1 MTVRFTTITSL
12 LMLLWSSPLVLGT
25 PGDEPQPAA
34 TWPRVEPGIE
44 YLHERI
50 GAAPW
55 SIHVVKIDRS
65 RPHFQLVTALA
76 QDHIYG
82 LAPVTEQLERVT
94 TPTQRPVAAVNGD
107 FFVIRPGPYQ
117 GDPLGLQIV
126 NGRLVSAPT
135 GEAFWMSPKGQ
146 PRIGAVQAA
155 FRATGPDGLNLT
167 FGLNEKCEPN
177 AAVLYTPAVGASTRT
192 TEGVELILERE
203 GEGPWLPLRAAERY
217 QARIAAV
224 RTEGN
229 TSLRPEI
236 MVLSIGPE
244 LAQKLPALTAGMT
257 VSLDLETTPDLTD
270 VTTALGAGRILVRE
284 GQVSN
289 LQRYPHRH
297 PRTALGWNATHLF
310 LVVVDG
316 RQAGLSKG
324 MNYTELSALLLRL
337 GCTEAINL
345 DGGGSSTLWLG
356 GQIIN
361 SPSDG
366 QPRRIANSLIV
377 VATEPK
383 EQP

>member
-1 MTVRFTTITSL
+1 VL
-12 LMLLWSSPLVLGT
+12 LLSWAV
-25 PGDEPQPAA
+25 PALPAAQSTA

-65 RPHFQLVTALA
+65 QPRFRLMTALA
-76 QDHIYG
+76 QGHVYG
-82 LAPVTEQLERVT
+82 LASVTEQVERAAG
-94 TPTQRPVAAVNGD
+94 PARRPVAAVNGD

-117 GDPLGLQIV
+117 GDPKGVQIV
-126 NGRLVSAPT
+126 QGELVSAPT
-135 GEAFWMSPKGQ
+135 GEAFWMTPEGQ

-155 FRATGPDGLNLT
+155 FRATGPDGMNLA
-167 FGLNEKCEPN
+167 FGLNEECGPN

-192 TEGVELILERE
+192 TAGVELILEHH
-203 GEGPWLPLRAAERY
+203 GDGPWLPLRAGGHCK
-217 QARIAAV
+217 ARIAAV

-244 LAQKLPALTAGMT
+244 LAQELPTLTAGMT
-257 VSLDLETTPDLTD
+257 LSLNLETAPDLTG
-270 VTTALGAGRILVRE
+270 VTTALGAGLILVRG
-284 GQVSN
+284 GQAAN
-289 LQRYPHRH
+289 LQHYPHRH
-297 PRTALGWNATHLF
+297 PRTALGWNAKHLF

-316 RQAGLSKG
+316 RQEGLSKG
-324 MNYTELSALLLRL
+324 MNYTELSGLLLRL
-337 GCTEAINL
+337 GCTAAINL

-356 GQIIN
+356 GQVMN

-366 QPRRIANSLIV
+366 RPRRVANSLIV